1 MALVLS
7 LREGQ
12 DFYLDDDRVL
22 VTRVDGLMSF
32 ELTVERTGARSSIT
46 DAEAAEIMPDVFV
59 SAGDRPQRG
68 LARVAIDAPREVR
81 ITRGDKWREHRERVE

>member
-12 DFYLDDDRVL
+12 DFYLDDQRVL
-22 VTRVDGLMSF
+22 VTRVDGLMNF
-32 ELTVERTGARSSIT
+32 ELTVARTGKKFAIT
-46 DAEAAEIMPDVFV
+46 DAEAAEVLPNVFV